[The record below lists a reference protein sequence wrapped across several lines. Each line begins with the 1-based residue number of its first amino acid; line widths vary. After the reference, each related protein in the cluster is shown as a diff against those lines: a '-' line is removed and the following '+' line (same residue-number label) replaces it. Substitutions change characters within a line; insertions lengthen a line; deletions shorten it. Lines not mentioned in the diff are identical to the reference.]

1 MNTSDHTKKTRDR
14 TVTVIGVLL
23 CVLLLPLL
31 IINITLI
38 VKSFVYPNEVP
49 SFLGYKPFIVLS
61 GSMEPEFYSGDLV
74 LVKEVATDT
83 LQVGDVISYRE
94 GNSVTT
100 HRILEITENTEGRKF
115 VTKGDNNN
123 VSDRNPVSENMV
135 EGQYLFHV
143 SKLGNFAIFMQTPIG
158 MVIFIA
164 CPLALFILYDVVRR
178 ILFDRKK
185 SKKTQELE
193 AELEKMRQQLAEKQ
207 DNDSNKP
214 QE

>member
-1 MNTSDHTKKTRDR
+1 M
-14 TVTVIGVLL
+14 IGIII

-31 IINITLI
+31 IINTTLI
-38 VKSFVYPNEVP
+38 VKSIVYPDEVP

-74 LVKEVATDT
+74 LVREAVTSDLK
-83 LQVGDVISYRE
+83 VGDVISYKE
-94 GNSVTT
+94 GQSVIT
-100 HRILEITENTEGRKF
+100 HRILKVTEEQGTRQF
-115 VTKGDNNN
+115 ITKGDHNN
-123 VSDRNPVSENMV
+123 VSDRSPVTEDQV
-135 EGQYLFHV
+135 EGRYLFHV

>member
-1 MNTSDHTKKTRDR
+1 MNTSDYTKKNRDR
-14 TVTVIGVLL
+14 TVMVIGVLL

-83 LQVGDVISYRE
+83 LKVGDVISYRE
-94 GNSVTT
+94 GKAVIT
-100 HRILEITENTEGRKF
+100 HRIVEITESTEGRKF

>member
-1 MNTSDHTKKTRDR
+1 MNTSDHTKKTRDKA
-14 TVTVIGVLL
+14 VTAIGIILCILL
-23 CVLLLPLL
+23 IPML

-74 LVKEVATDT
+74 LVKEVAVDT
-83 LQVGDVISYRE
+83 LKVGDVISYRE

-100 HRILEITENTEGRKF
+100 HRILEITESTEGRKF
-115 VTKGDNNN
+115 ITKGDNNN

-135 EGQYLFHV
+135 EGQYLFHL

-158 MVIFIA
+158 MIIFIA
-164 CPLALFILYDVVRR
+164 CPLALFILYDVFRR

-185 SKKTQELE
+185 NKKTQELE

-207 DNDSNKP
+207 DSNANKP

>member
-1 MNTSDHTKKTRDR
+1 MNTSDYTKKNRDR
-14 TVTVIGVLL
+14 TVMVIGVLL

-207 DNDSNKP
+207 DNDSNKL